1 MVWQM
6 QHFYVIQQ
14 YPISNSNPANI
25 FPLVSVETLNSF
37 SKAWRVYPSWGCKR
51 EGLTVRVNYTLQFQV
66 LKQLIVSLEKKIR
79 AQETMAV
86 QLK

>member
-14 YPISNSNPANI
+14 YLISNSNPANI

-37 SKAWRVYPSWGCKR
+37 SKA
-51 EGLTVRVNYTLQFQV
+51 
-66 LKQLIVSLEKKIR
+66 
-79 AQETMAV
+79 
-86 QLK
+86 